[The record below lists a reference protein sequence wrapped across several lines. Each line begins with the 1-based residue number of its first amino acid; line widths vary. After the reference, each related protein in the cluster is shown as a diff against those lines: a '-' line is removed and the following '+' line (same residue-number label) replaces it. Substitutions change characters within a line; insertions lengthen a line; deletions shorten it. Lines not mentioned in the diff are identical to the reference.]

1 MTAPTSNL
9 PPQAASQQIN
19 LRTLLEEMLERG
31 ASDLHITTGERPMLR
46 IDGDI
51 QPSKQDVV
59 LHPKD
64 TLQLAYSVLT

>member
-9 PPQAASQQIN
+9 PQNQAAQVN

-51 QPSKQDVV
+51 QPSKQGGV
-59 LHPKD
+59 
-64 TLQLAYSVLT
+64 QIGRASCRERG